1 MISTKQ
7 INQELRDIRYYY
19 SKQKELDRPTQF
31 IGKTAISKL
40 VEKYNDIIKDAPVKL
55 YDVYIQLYV
64 NNNTQVALAY
74 LMKYIEKSGE
84 KIVYS
89 KGLSQF
95 FISDVMD
102 EDIAWYIGVDDRKL
116 LLFDDFK
123 CFDEGT
129 CMGTVSKETIENM
142 RKAN

>member
-40 VEKYNDIIKDAPVKL
+40 VEKYNEIIKDAPVKL

-64 NNNTQVALAY
+64 NNNTQVALSY
-74 LMKYIEKSGE
+74 
-84 KIVYS
+84 
-89 KGLSQF
+89 
-95 FISDVMD
+95 D
-102 EDIAWYIGVDDRKL
+102 
-116 LLFDDFK
+116 
-123 CFDEGT
+123 
-129 CMGTVSKETIENM
+129 
-142 RKAN
+142 

>member
-64 NNNTQVALAY
+64 NNNTQVALSYDWDCTTDYVKKLNGQLVKY
-74 LMKYIEKSGE
+74 LKEKLDKGE
-84 KIVYS
+84 IHS
-89 KGLSQF
+89 
-95 FISDVMD
+95 
-102 EDIAWYIGVDDRKL
+102 
-116 LLFDDFK
+116 
-123 CFDEGT
+123 
-129 CMGTVSKETIENM
+129 EN
-142 RKAN
+142 A